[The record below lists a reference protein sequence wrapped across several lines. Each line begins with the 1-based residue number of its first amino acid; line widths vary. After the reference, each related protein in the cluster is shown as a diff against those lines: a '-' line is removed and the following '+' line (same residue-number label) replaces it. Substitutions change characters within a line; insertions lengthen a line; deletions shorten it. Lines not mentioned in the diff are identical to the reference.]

1 MGFSLSTA
9 TMYRIIFILALF
21 TLLYFLLRS
30 AIRELRE
37 RRNAGSQSANQ
48 ISDKNQMIQDPNCR
62 VFVPKGVAVRE
73 EIGGQIYFFCS
84 RECAKTF
91 QKQLAG

>member
-1 MGFSLSTA
+1 
-9 TMYRIIFILALF
+9 MYRIILILALF
-21 TLLYFLLRS
+21 TVLYFLLRT
-30 AIRELRE
+30 AVRELRE
-37 RRNAGSQSANQ
+37 RRNAGSHSANQ

-62 VFVPKGVAVRE
+62 IFVPKGVAVRE
-73 EIGGQIYFFCS
+73 DIGGQIYFFSS